1 MQILVVLIP
10 LGLLLL
16 IAAIAAF
23 IWAVRHDQF
32 ENLESEGMRILM
44 DEDPAPPVP
53 PRTPANRVSANPD
66 PLPPGEDPEP

>member
-16 IAAIAAF
+16 VAAIAAF
-23 IWAVRHDQF
+23 VWAVRHDQF

-44 DEDPAPPVP
+44 DDDLSPAAS
-53 PRTPANRVSANPD
+53 TPA
-66 PLPPGEDPEP
+66 LPEPPDASPIGEKPEA